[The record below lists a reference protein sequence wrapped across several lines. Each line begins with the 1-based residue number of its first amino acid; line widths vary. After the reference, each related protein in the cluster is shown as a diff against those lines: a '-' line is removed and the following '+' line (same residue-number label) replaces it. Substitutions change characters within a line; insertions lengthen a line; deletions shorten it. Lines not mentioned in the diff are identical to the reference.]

1 MGSPLRV
8 RSRHDLGYG
17 PFGSFCQHG
26 YELAHMV
33 LESEE
38 IVDGTNIVWTDDLM
52 HRYFDLVLPAV
63 QYVERICYRFSEQ
76 FSYRMSWSSCSGE
89 KFCFSLLSLFLYFQ
103 S

>member
-52 HRYFDLVLPAV
+52 HKYFDLVLPAV

-89 KFCFSLLSLFLYFQ
+89 KFCFLLLPLFLYFQ